1 VLFMPIPLDAPEV
14 LNREFLEIRAR
25 LLQIAA
31 SLDRLDRSSG
41 SVEDDERLAMIG
53 QALAI
58 LSGPNALRAEQ
69 IQLVF
74 SRPYAANWQ
83 AAFKR
88 EKMKP

>member
-1 VLFMPIPLDAPEV
+1 
-14 LNREFLEIRAR
+14 
-25 LLQIAA
+25 
-31 SLDRLDRSSG
+31 
-41 SVEDDERLAMIG
+41 MIG